1 MASHHT
7 SPLAPTNR
15 TNMVGSSGLATVLLV
30 VMAMLANCERAPWQ
44 PGIAQGKPE
53 GGNGFRSAGRFAAH
67 AGLRLRGGSAKEIK
81 IEHRA
86 FVANL
91 PRTLTSAGLR
101 KAFEEFGK
109 VKEAR
114 VRTLG
119 TLALLLLHVSMFCR
133 LILAV
138 L

>member
-1 MASHHT
+1 MRAV
-7 SPLAPTNR
+7 L
-15 TNMVGSSGLATVLLV
+15 LATVLLV
-30 VMAMLANCERAPWQ
+30 LMAMLAACERAQWQ
-44 PGIAQGKPE
+44 PVSAQGE

-67 AGLRLRGGSAKEIK
+67 AGLKLRGGSGKEIK

-119 TLALLLLHVSMFCR
+119 TLALLLLLSMFCG
-133 LILAV
+133 
-138 L
+138 

>member
-1 MASHHT
+1 
-7 SPLAPTNR
+7 
-15 TNMVGSSGLATVLLV
+15 MVGRPSERWLLATVLLV
-30 VMAMLANCERAPWQ
+30 LMAMLETCERTPLQ
-44 PGIAQGKPE
+44 PVNAQGE
-53 GGNGFRSAGRFAAH
+53 GGNGFRSAGRFAVH
-67 AGLRLRGGSAKEIK
+67 AGLKLRGGSAKEIK

-119 TLALLLLHVSMFCR
+119 TLALLILHVSMFCR
-133 LILAV
+133 LILDDR
-138 L
+138 